1 MKQNVLTFGAF
12 VNESFDD
19 TDDPANDDL
28 RPGPE
33 ETPEPYF
40 DREGPKHPEQ
50 EIPLG
55 HGVEAS
61 SEDIDGLI
69 GLIESDADDQA
80 CADAIKDANQ
90 TGLIYKAMD
99 VPGAADRLI
108 AATQAR
114 PSLVQLLKRK

>member
-1 MKQNVLTFGAF
+1 MKQNVLTFGEF

-33 ETPEPYF
+33 ETPEPDF

-55 HGVEAS
+55 HG
-61 SEDIDGLI
+61 SEDSPEDIEALI
-69 GLIESDADDQA
+69 SMIESDADDET
-80 CADAIKDANQ
+80 CAAAILDANK

-108 AATQAR
+108 KATEAR
-114 PSLVQLLKRK
+114 PSLVQRLKRK